1 MKAAANGEWQASV
14 WWLEKYGN
22 LDEQE
27 NSQTTGSI
35 TFEELK
41 SLIKEVSQMRNSR
54 NLN

>member
-27 NSQTTGSI
+27 NSHTTGPV
-35 TFEELK
+35 TFEELE
-41 SLIKEVSQMRNSR
+41 SLMERVSQMRNSR